1 MRHLAILAAAVLAF
15 LLAGCLSD
23 AQWRTAG
30 MIGNG
35 VACGVA
41 AANATPCTPQAVL
54 DALARD
60 AASQQ
65 AKVEAVAPQ
74 AAATDPVMAKLLME
88 QLAASAESSKAMT
101 KALLDLA
108 ARSGP
113 LPQYELPP
121 VAPPPVKPSGD
132 PLPAMPPPVLS
143 PAPPKPTPLE
153 MLQNPLGRVY

>member
-1 MRHLAILAAAVLAF
+1 MRVIALLLAF
-15 LLAGCLSD
+15 LLTGCLSD

-41 AANATPCTPQAVL
+41 AANATPCAPQAVL

-60 AASQQ
+60 AAAQQ
-65 AKVEAVAPQ
+65 QKVEAVAPQ
-74 AAATDPVMAKLLME
+74 ASAVDAEQTRALLAM
-88 QLAASAESSKAMT
+88 LAANAETDRKIAE
-101 KALLDLA
+101 ALVTLA

-121 VAPPPVKPSGD
+121 LAPPPPKPSGAPIA
-132 PLPAMPPPVLS
+132 PLPPPPVLS

-153 MLQNPLGRVY
+153 QLQNPLGRVY

>member
-1 MRHLAILAAAVLAF
+1 MRHLAILAAALLAF
-15 LLAGCLSD
+15 FLTGCLSD

-65 AKVEAVAPQ
+65 QKVEAVAPQ
-74 AAATDPVMAKLLME
+74 AAAVDPGMTKLLME
-88 QLAASAESSKAMT
+88 QLAANAETNKAMT

-113 LPQYELPP
+113 LPQYELPV
-121 VAPPPVKPSGD
+121 VAPPPPKPTD
-132 PLPAMPPPVLS
+132 NPLPPPVLS
-143 PAPPKPTPLE
+143 PAPPKPTPLQQ
-153 MLQNPLGRVY
+153 LQRPLDRVY

>member
-74 AAATDPVMAKLLME
+74 ASAADPAMTKLLME
-88 QLAASAESSKAMT
+88 QLAANSAASRALT

-113 LPQYELPP
+113 LPQYDLPVV
-121 VAPPPVKPSGD
+121 VAPPKPSGD

-143 PAPPKPTPLE
+143 PAPPKPTPLQQ
-153 MLQNPLGRVY
+153 LQSPLGRVY

>member
-1 MRHLAILAAAVLAF
+1 MRVIAALVCALSVF
-15 LLAGCLSD
+15 LTGCLSA

-54 DALARD
+54 DSLAKD
-60 AASQQ
+60 AAVPR
-65 AKVEAVAPQ
+65 AKMEAVAPQ
-74 AAATDPVMAKLLME
+74 AAAVDPTLAALLME
-88 QLAASAESSKAMT
+88 QLKANAESDRKIAE
-101 KALLDLA
+101 ALVALA

-121 VAPPPVKPSGD
+121 LAPVPTSTAA
-132 PLPAMPPPVLS
+132 PLAPLPPPVLS

-153 MLQNPLGRVY
+153 QLQNPLNRVY

>member
-1 MRHLAILAAAVLAF
+1 MRHLAILAAALLAF
-15 LLAGCLSD
+15 FLAGCLSD

-65 AKVEAVAPQ
+65 TKVEAVAPQ
-74 AAATDPVMAKLLME
+74 AAAVDPGMTKLLME
-88 QLAASAESSKAMT
+88 QLAANAAANQALT

-121 VAPPPVKPSGD
+121 LAPPPPKPTGA

-143 PAPPKPTPLE
+143 PAPPKPTPLQQ
-153 MLQNPLGRVY
+153 LQNPLGRVY